1 LRKKIRDTLMNR
13 IIYLAYRAAQFALD
27 NFPFILLF
35 NVKGKISLAY
45 RTT

>member
-13 IIYLAYRAAQFALD
+13 IIYLACHAAQVALD
-27 NFPFILLF
+27 YFLFILFL
-35 NVKGKISLAY
+35 NVKIKISLAD